1 MAQLIPPIPKE
12 LLTPE
17 SYIWRDWFNNL
28 RNILVGAIEGT
39 VAWASLNFTGSNITD
54 LVSRRHTDLQSLQG
68 GTAGQYYHLTA
79 ADYTS
84 VTTTFGSQTAN
95 FVYAAPNGSAGVPTF
110 RALVAAD
117 IPALSYVP
125 YTSATTNVNLNAKN
139 LTNVAT
145 FSASTV
151 KATTAA
157 GFISSDGSTGF
168 TGTITTGSLVGKTI
182 TIKDG
187 IITSFA

>member
-12 LLTPE
+12 LLTPD

-28 RNILVGAIEGT
+28 RNILVGSIEGT

-125 YTSATTNVNLNAKN
+125 YTSATTDVNLNAKN

-151 KATTAA
+151 KATTTA
-157 GFISSDGSTGF
+157 GYISSDGSTGF
-168 TGTITTGSLVGKTI
+168 TGTVTSASLVGMTI

>member
-151 KATTAA
+151 KATTVA
-157 GFISSDGSTGF
+157 GYISSDGSTGY
-168 TGTITTGSLVGKTI
+168 TGTVTTGSLAGKTI

>member
-12 LLTPE
+12 LLTPD

-28 RNILVGAIEGT
+28 RNILVGSIEGT

-84 VTTTFGSQTAN
+84 VTTTFSSQTAN

-157 GFISSDGSTGF
+157 GYISSDGSTGF
-168 TGTITTGSLVGKTI
+168 TGTVTSASLVGMTI

>member
-12 LLTPE
+12 LLTPD

-28 RNILVGAIEGT
+28 RNILVGAVEGT

-54 LVSRRHTDLQSLQG
+54 LVSRRHADLQSLQG

-110 RALVAAD
+110 RALVSAD

-125 YTSATTNVNLNAKN
+125 YTSATTDVNLNAKN

-168 TGTITTGSLVGKTI
+168 TGTVTTSSLVGKTI